1 MNRFQRNTLL
11 LILGAMLVA
20 VGQVFMIREQNLGA
34 EKGLMN
40 LSNRIEESMINA
52 QALIA
57 QVDDS
62 IDKKEQ
68 MLVHSTHLEWAGYEK
83 LSQTLQTQGVDM
95 FVFEFG
101 QPVFWSTQNFQISPN
116 FDKPI
121 ELQKQGNLFV
131 AVYHRQRDGKSFA
144 YVLPLIEAK
153 EISYTQSSVFQ
164 NANVVEYS
172 ISRNPVE
179 NSTPVIVPDMELFYL
194 VVSNYQ
200 HPYWFDILF
209 LLGALMISSA
219 VFGMT
224 KSSKFHLLAVGGL
237 FATWLG
243 IYWLFSHGY
252 TLEAL
257 RYTPLFS
264 HELFFAS
271 DSGGALGELMFI
283 TVLGL
288 FVVSSLVRWLEQW
301 IQKSNQPLAGFVLSN
316 LAMQASLWMLVW
328 LLLNGVNLVH
338 LGRINLDFQQFHRL
352 TLFSFIAVATLAVQ
366 WVAFYRMN
374 GFAWS
379 VLQVQSTWVV
389 RLISLAQALPP
400 LVFVYITP
408 DLTDIFPYW
417 MGFIAAWIGFEWWM
431 KDRKDWL
438 RVVLRVVF
446 AGILVSSLFAKE
458 SAIKEKRTRRYLA
471 ENLLQGTDIETAERL
486 KKTESMLL
494 VDKGIVDYY
503 TCTDETKA
511 EFEKRLRELYF
522 GPYLADFEVNFLDFN
537 SLGKSYRQENSYD
550 YPAISQ
556 LFKGEDCVPVTTNFV
571 KVNNYKLK
579 GSFIGRFDVSSAVGY
594 HGVFFVILSPR
605 LSSMEGRLSDL
616 FNRNVLEPLYAD
628 NQYSFAIYNNNR
640 LNYSY
645 GSVDYPLDNR
655 WHGKFNDSMAAN
667 DGGGKGFLLAD
678 GVSHFVLTDGLNNT
692 VVLSRSQ
699 IDFIGSITGFTV
711 LGLGGILIV
720 MLYYFVIWLRQRAIV
735 MGDITGK
742 KLKLLKNLRS
752 RMPMGNQG
760 ELFIANRLQLY
771 VTWMV
776 FATFLVVL
784 FVTVN
789 YFVRNYS
796 ETQKDGLRQ
805 KANEIASKLSSKVNI
820 DAVYDKY
827 QTGLVYDLAEYYNT
841 DINLYRADGTLLVS
855 TNDRLI
861 EESVRGRLMNP
872 SVYRK
877 MSNLGSSTSLINE
890 SLGDLDYISSYT
902 ALLNKDLKVKGYLNL
917 PYFSNRKDLYRDI
930 SEYAVTIINLFALV
944 FAIMI
949 VIAYLVAQRIALPLN
964 LIRKQL
970 ASVKIGERNQPLDW
984 DKNDEIGLLVK
995 EYNKMIVELE
1005 NSLNL
1010 LAESERQ
1017 GAWREMAKQVAHEIK
1032 NPLTPMRL
1040 SLQHLQF
1047 SLQRNDENLKDK
1059 IQKTS
1064 ELLIRQIDSLAQMA
1078 EEFSSFAK
1086 MPEPKLERVN
1096 LVQVVSDAVLLL
1108 GKESDMPIEW
1118 KFAKDLVYVQ
1128 ADPLQLGRVFTNILK
1143 NAIQSIPEG
1152 RTGEIGANL
1161 KLVGNL
1167 VVVEFKDNGKG
1178 IPETLREKIFS
1189 PNFSTKNSG
1198 MGLGLA
1204 ISKKIVEQ
1212 LGGRIAYKTK
1222 VGEGTTFTIELP
1234 VVQGD

>member
-1 MNRFQRNTLL
+1 MNLYQRSTLL
-11 LILGAMLVA
+11 IFLGAILIA
-20 VGQVFMIREQNLGA
+20 VSQVFMVREQYLGA
-34 EKGLMN
+34 EKGLK
-40 LSNRIEESMINA
+40 LRSNAIEQSMISA
-52 QALIA
+52 SELVAA
-57 QVDDS
+57 VDDS
-62 IDKKEQ
+62 INRQEQ
-68 MLVHSTHLEWAGYEK
+68 LLIKTTHLPWIDYARYAQSLK
-83 LSQTLQTQGVDM
+83 TKNIDF

-101 QPVFWSTQNFQISPN
+101 NPVFWSTQNFQISPN
-116 FDKPI
+116 FEKKI
-121 ELQKQGNLFV
+121 ELQKQGNWYV
-131 AVYHRQRDGKSFA
+131 AVYHARRDGKSFA

-153 EISYTQSSVFQ
+153 SVSYTQ
-164 NANVVEYS
+164 NRGYKDPTPVEYS

-179 NSTPVIVPDMELFYL
+179 NSTPVIVPNVELFYL
-194 VVSNYQ
+194 VVENHA
-200 HPYWFDILF
+200 HPIWFDLLF
-209 LLGALMISSA
+209 LAGCLLVSLALFNLFKIEKMQLLVVLGIVL
-219 VFGMT
+219 G
-224 KSSKFHLLAVGGL
+224 
-237 FATWLG
+237 WLG
-243 IYWLFSHGY
+243 IYALFLKDY
-252 TLEAL
+252 TLMAL
-257 RYTPLFS
+257 KETPIFSADLFYS
-264 HELFFAS
+264 S
-271 DSGGALGELMFI
+271 WSGGSLGQLIFF
-283 TVLGL
+283 TTLGL
-288 FVVSSLVRWLEQW
+288 FLVSSLVRWLEQW
-301 IQKSNQPLAGFVLSN
+301 VIRTQVELGPFIASNVF
-316 LAMQASLWMLVW
+316 MQISLWILVW
-328 LLLNGVNLVH
+328 ILKNGVNLVQD
-338 LGRINLDFQQFHRL
+338 GQINLDFQQFHRL
-352 TLFSFIAVATLAVQ
+352 GLFSFIAVIVLAAQ
-366 WVAFYRMN
+366 WVVFYRMH

-379 VLQVQSTWVV
+379 ELHKQKPWVV
-389 RLISLAQALPP
+389 RLISVAHTLPP
-400 LVFVYITP
+400 LVFVYTNW
-408 DLTDIFPYW
+408 DLQALFPYW
-417 MGFIAAWIGFEWWM
+417 LGFVYAWMGFEWWLT
-431 KDRKDWL
+431 DRKDWL
-438 RVVLRVVF
+438 RVVLRVVL
-446 AGILVSSLFAKE
+446 AGIVVSSLFVAE
-458 SAIKEKRTRRYLA
+458 SSIKEKRTRSDLA
-471 ENLLQGTDIETAERL
+471 QNLLEGTDVETADRL
-486 KKTESMLL
+486 KQTEKQLL
-494 VDKGIVDYY
+494 RDKGIVDYY

-522 GPYLADFEVNFLDFN
+522 GPYINDFEVNFLDFN
-537 SLGKSYRQENSYD
+537 AFGRSYRQENSYD
-550 YPAISQ
+550 YPSIQQ
-556 LFKGEDCVPVTTNFV
+556 LFKSEDCVGVTSNFV

-579 GSFIGRFDVSSAVGY
+579 GSFIGRFDVSSVTGY

-645 GSVDYPLDNR
+645 GSVDYPLGNS
-655 WHGKFNDSMAAN
+655 FSELN
-667 DGGGKGFLLAD
+667 GFITQE
-678 GVSHFVLTDGLNNT
+678 GVNHFVLKDGAKNT
-692 VVLSRSQ
+692 VVLSRSEV
-699 IDFIGSITGFTV
+699 DFISSLTGFTV
-711 LGLGGILIV
+711 LGLGGIVLV
-720 MLYYFVIWLRQRAIV
+720 MLYYFVIWVRQRLIV
-735 MGDITGK
+735 MGNITGR
-742 KLKLLKNLRS
+742 KLKILKNLKS

-760 ELFIANRLQLY
+760 ELFISNRLQLY

-796 ETQKDGLRQ
+796 ESQKDELRQ
-805 KANEIASKLSSKVNI
+805 KTHEIASKLSSKINI

-872 SVYRK
+872 GVYRK
-877 MSNLGSSTSLINE
+877 MDELGSSTSLVNE
-890 SLGDLDYISSYT
+890 SLGDLNYISSYT
-902 ALLNKDLKVKGYLNL
+902 ALLNKDLQVKGYLNL
-917 PYFSNRKDLYRDI
+917 PYFSNRRDLYRDI

-970 ASVKIGERNQPLDW
+970 ASVKIGERNQPLEW
-984 DKNDEIGLLVK
+984 DKNDEIGLLVI
-995 EYNKMIVELE
+995 EYNKMIVELD

-1047 SLQRNDENLKDK
+1047 ALQRDDVHLKEK

-1108 GKESDMPIEW
+1108 GKESDMPIAW
-1118 KFAKDLVYVQ
+1118 KYVNKEVMVY

-1143 NAIQSIPEG
+1143 NAIQSIPDG
-1152 RTGEIGANL
+1152 KTGEIAAEL
-1161 KLVGNL
+1161 KLKDNL
-1167 VVVEFKDNGKG
+1167 ALVEFKDNGKG

-1212 LGGRIAYKTK
+1212 LGGQIAYQTK

-1234 VVQGD
+1234 VL

>member
-1 MNRFQRNTLL
+1 
-11 LILGAMLVA
+11 
-20 VGQVFMIREQNLGA
+20 
-34 EKGLMN
+34 
-40 LSNRIEESMINA
+40 
-52 QALIA
+52 
-57 QVDDS
+57 
-62 IDKKEQ
+62 
-68 MLVHSTHLEWAGYEK
+68 
-83 LSQTLQTQGVDM
+83 
-95 FVFEFG
+95 
-101 QPVFWSTQNFQISPN
+101 
-116 FDKPI
+116 
-121 ELQKQGNLFV
+121 
-131 AVYHRQRDGKSFA
+131 
-144 YVLPLIEAK
+144 
-153 EISYTQSSVFQ
+153 
-164 NANVVEYS
+164 
-172 ISRNPVE
+172 
-179 NSTPVIVPDMELFYL
+179 
-194 VVSNYQ
+194 
-200 HPYWFDILF
+200 
-209 LLGALMISSA
+209 
-219 VFGMT
+219 
-224 KSSKFHLLAVGGL
+224 
-237 FATWLG
+237 
-243 IYWLFSHGY
+243 
-252 TLEAL
+252 
-257 RYTPLFS
+257 
-264 HELFFAS
+264 
-271 DSGGALGELMFI
+271 
-283 TVLGL
+283 
-288 FVVSSLVRWLEQW
+288 
-301 IQKSNQPLAGFVLSN
+301 
-316 LAMQASLWMLVW
+316 
-328 LLLNGVNLVH
+328 
-338 LGRINLDFQQFHRL
+338 
-352 TLFSFIAVATLAVQ
+352 
-366 WVAFYRMN
+366 
-374 GFAWS
+374 
-379 VLQVQSTWVV
+379 
-389 RLISLAQALPP
+389 
-400 LVFVYITP
+400 
-408 DLTDIFPYW
+408 
-417 MGFIAAWIGFEWWM
+417 
-431 KDRKDWL
+431 
-438 RVVLRVVF
+438 
-446 AGILVSSLFAKE
+446 
-458 SAIKEKRTRRYLA
+458 
-471 ENLLQGTDIETAERL
+471 
-486 KKTESMLL
+486 
-494 VDKGIVDYY
+494 
-503 TCTDETKA
+503 
-511 EFEKRLRELYF
+511 
-522 GPYLADFEVNFLDFN
+522 
-537 SLGKSYRQENSYD
+537 
-550 YPAISQ
+550 
-556 LFKGEDCVPVTTNFV
+556 
-571 KVNNYKLK
+571 
-579 GSFIGRFDVSSAVGY
+579 
-594 HGVFFVILSPR
+594 
-605 LSSMEGRLSDL
+605 
-616 FNRNVLEPLYAD
+616 
-628 NQYSFAIYNNNR
+628 
-640 LNYSY
+640 
-645 GSVDYPLDNR
+645 
-655 WHGKFNDSMAAN
+655 MAAN
-667 DGGGKGFLLAD
+667 DGGGKGFLLAE

-711 LGLGGILIV
+711 LGLGGILLV
-720 MLYYFVIWLRQRAIV
+720 MLYYFVLWLRQHIIV

-877 MSNLGSSTSLINE
+877 MANLGSSTSLINE

-970 ASVKIGERNQPLDW
+970 ASIKIGERNQPLDW

-1005 NSLNL
+1005 NSLIL

-1064 ELLIRQIDSLAQMA
+1064 ELLIRQIDSLSQMA

-1118 KFAKDLVYVQ
+1118 KFASDDVHVQ

-1152 RTGEIGANL
+1152 RTGEIAAEL
-1161 KLVGNL
+1161 KLKDKR
-1167 VVVEFKDNGKG
+1167 VVVEFRDNGKG
-1178 IPETLREKIFS
+1178 IPESLRDKIFS

-1212 LGGRIAYKTK
+1212 LGGSIAYQTK
-1222 VGEGTTFTIELP
+1222 VGEGTKFTIELP